1 MKARQSK
8 LARQVFRNG
17 KTGRKI
23 LGAINGESQNYC
35 VETEN
40 GKININIKQL

>member
-8 LARQVFRNG
+8 LAKQVFKNR
-17 KTGRKI
+17 KTARKI